1 MSFKDEVKIALVKKG
16 WSQRE
21 LARQMKISVAYLQDI
36 LKGNRNSEERIKQIH
51 DLLDLEIGIKEESD
65 ESNRKND

>member
-1 MSFKDEVKIALVKKG
+1 MIEVSFKDEVKIALVKKG

-21 LARQMKISVAYLQDI
+21 LARQMEISAAYLQDI

-51 DLLDLEIGIKEESD
+51 DLLDLELG
-65 ESNRKND
+65 